1 MQYAFLFDASRCT
14 NCYTC
19 EIACKQE
26 NALSPQAD
34 AEPGSTGPRWRR
46 IRTLEEGVYPNASVC
61 YISVDWENCKACTGR
76 LSKGELPAC
85 VEACPSGAI
94 RFGTADEI
102 SQAARSRE
110 AMRVM
115 DATDPE
121 FYLVT
126 EGKGIPSLA

>member
-1 MQYAFLFDASRCT
+1 MQHAFLFDASRCT

-26 NALSPQAD
+26 NALSPPAD

-46 IRTLEEGVYPNASVC
+46 IRTLEEGVYPNASVS
-61 YISVDWENCKACTGR
+61 YISVDWENCKACIGR
-76 LSKGELPAC
+76 LSEGGLPAC

-102 SQAARSRE
+102 DQAARSRD

-115 DATDPE
+115 EATDPAL
-121 FYLVT
+121 YLVT
-126 EGKGIPSLA
+126 RGTEIHSLA